1 MGRPRH
7 PRQRR
12 GARHGDETPSR
23 AEALKDPAALG
34 RMLERIPTGRFPT
47 AEEVAAAV
55 VYLASPGA
63 ASVTGHTLVLDGG
76 TTVC

>member
-1 MGRPRH
+1 VKSLSI
-7 PRQRR
+7 
-12 GARHGDETPSR
+12 ET
-23 AEALKDPAALG
+23 AGTILIVAG
-34 RMLERIPTGRFPT
+34 RMLAHIPTGRFPT

-63 ASVTGHTLVLDGG
+63 AGHTLVLDGG